1 MYDFI
6 RIFFTGLVISF
17 LGALPLGTLN
27 VTAMQIAIQENT
39 QKAVRFALGVALVE
53 ILYVRISLKG
63 MNWVMEHQQLFYI
76 LEWCTVVLFVVLALS
91 SFITANR
98 HSGEK
103 NILLKNTMNRFL
115 LGFSMSALNPVQ
127 IPFWFIWSTY
137 LLSNKFLQPTEWQF
151 NVYTAGIGVGTII
164 GLAIFIF
171 AGKWVIHKLQASH
184 RIIHLLVG
192 VIFIISAVIQFYRV
206 TYKPMDER
214 LKEKPRVENGVPR
227 LEP

>member
-27 VTAMQIAIQENT
+27 ITAMQIAIQENT

-76 LEWCTVVLFVVLALS
+76 LEWCTVALFVVLAIS
-91 SFITANR
+91 SFITASR
-98 HSGEK
+98 KSGEK

-115 LGFSMSALNPVQ
+115 LGFTMSAVNPVQ

-171 AGKWVIHKLQASH
+171 AGKWVVHKLQASH

-206 TYKPMDER
+206 LYKPLDEQ
-214 LKEKPRVENGVPR
+214 LKEKPAVEIEKN
-227 LEP
+227 